1 MFYMVKL
8 CGQQSGRGQTCQ
20 SQQFLL
26 LWRSVNLSVCRVRR
40 KQAPEAI
47 PHVIV
52 HSQRYREIFY
62 QDLDILY
69 QTSLPNCSF
78 SYPNVHPDS
87 WSLFWPPI
95 VLGIEIICNLIAH
108 YKIPLFPCLHL
119 LKNKSI
125 RQFCVPHIWQLF
137 CPREVGRPAPWL
149 RNACGKRRGRK
160 MDITSSATSILN
172 NSLRNAPLFLFV
184 PVCIQVVDWQ
194 MLCLEQS
201 LCSSD
206 AAVGSF
212 GELTLL
218 CMGTLS

>member
-26 LWRSVNLSVCRVRR
+26 LWRSVNLSLCRVRR
-40 KQAPEAI
+40 KEAPEAG
-47 PHVIV
+47 PHMTV

-62 QDLDILY
+62 QDFDILH
-69 QTSLPNCSF
+69 QISLPNYSF
-78 SYPNVHPDS
+78 SYSHEHPDS

-95 VLGIEIICNLIAH
+95 VLDAEIICNLIAH
-108 YKIPLFPCLHL
+108 YKILLFPYLHSF
-119 LKNKSI
+119 KNKSI

-137 CPREVGRPAPWL
+137 CLRQVGRPAHWL
-149 RNACGKRRGRK
+149 RNACGKRRGRR
-160 MDITSSATSILN
+160 MGITSSATSIMN
-172 NSLRNAPLFLFV
+172 NSLRNVPLFV
-184 PVCIQVVDWQ
+184 PVCIQVVGWQ
-194 MLCLEQS
+194 MLCLEPS
-201 LCSSD
+201 LCSKD

-212 GELTLL
+212 GELSLV